1 MHPYEKEDRLMN
13 SKRIPSENAE
23 IYCLK
28 ISLKSSKPPIWR
40 RVEIYSH
47 TTLADLH
54 RIIQVSMG
62 WEFAHLWEFKKGD
75 SRYGDLQYEDEDVFF
90 STNPLIDSNLVR
102 IFDVLFNEKSKMIY
116 QYDFGDCWDHEI
128 VLEKRFPPEPDVFY
142 PRCVNGKM
150 ACPPEDCGGLP
161 GYYNNLNILDNP
173 KNNEYKDVRT
183 WMREDFDPNQFDMEK
198 VNKALKKIT

>member
-1 MHPYEKEDRLMN
+1 MT
-13 SKRIPSENAE
+13 SKRIPLDDAE

-40 RVEIYSH
+40 RVEVYSC
-47 TTLADLH
+47 TTLTDLH
-54 RIIQVSMG
+54 RIIQISMG
-62 WEFAHLWEFKKGD
+62 WEFSHLWEFKKGCA
-75 SRYGDLQYEDEDVFF
+75 RYGDLQYEDEEDGFF
-90 STNPLIDSNLVR
+90 STNPLIDSNQVR
-102 IFDVLFNEKSKMIY
+102 ICDVLSKVKEKVIY

-161 GYYNNLNILDNP
+161 GYYNNLDILDDP
-173 KNNEYKDVRT
+173 KSDEYEDVRT
-183 WMREDFDPNQFDMEK
+183 WMGEKFDPNHFDREK
-198 VNKALKKIT
+198 VNKTLKKIK